1 MNIIQQQDRLKSLPE
16 EVLIEYIANPT
27 GEVPTFLALGEIER
41 RKVMRNK
48 YAAQQAEQPPVS
60 EQIVQESMAA
70 RMPRPMDMVG
80 GLGRSNRQEAL
91 RRETAPQPPMPS
103 SGDAGITALPT
114 PNVGQNYAQGG
125 VVGYA
130 KGGELSIADI
140 QALRTAGYDIPIGST
155 IDPRLSEAARLTA
168 LDEKFGRRDSPG
180 LLAELGRKAMGTD
193 ISQLKRRILNKA
205 DREDFGMLPVGVG
218 PYDREAV
225 PIGITELLASGVEP
239 SPISYDA
246 DGELEEYSSGI
257 SSIPLVNSSS
267 QLPGPLGLLGSG
279 IEAVTDFTG
288 NTINKYLREPV
299 DATIR
304 SLQKQ
309 PLTEEEIQAKL
320 NEQDLK
326 NLDKE
331 QADQVST
338 IQKRDDA
345 RLEKELE
352 NIAKTGTNVADNAG
366 TNVAGG
372 NAGGNA
378 GGDAGGDAGG
388 NAPILTEKDIND
400 IRLQKQQNY
409 YDGIKAEQ
417 AALADV
423 FGLQSSKDFYEAER
437 EAMQAERDKYAGDKD
452 SALNMALINAGL
464 GIAGGT
470 SSNALENIASG
481 AQTGVASYTK
491 DLKDIRDEDRL
502 FNKELRSLDRLRR
515 AEGRADLTEY
525 KANELALR
533 KLLQDSGLTTAE
545 YATIMKD
552 ARAGASVT
560 IGDIYKNGIKD
571 APGDTLKQKETN
583 YYKVLDNLTKNRFK
597 EMINAKV
604 MPSVSIGDTTGFTAR
619 LIN

>member
-91 RRETAPQPPMPS
+91 RRETAPPMAP

-130 KGGELSIADI
+130 AGGELSIADI
-140 QALRTAGYDIPIGST
+140 QRLREEGYDIPIGST

-180 LLAELGRKAMGTD
+180 LLAELGRKFMMTD
-193 ISQLKRRILNKA
+193 KSQLKQRILNRA
-205 DREDFGMLPVGVG
+205 DRKDFGMLPVGVG

-225 PIGITELLASGVEP
+225 PIGITELLASGAEP
-239 SPISYDA
+239 SSNF
-246 DGELEEYSSGI
+246 L
-257 SSIPLVNSSS
+257 
-267 QLPGPLGLLGSG
+267 
-279 IEAVTDFTG
+279 TDFTG
-288 NTINKYLREPV
+288 NVINKYLREPG
-299 DATIR
+299 DPTIQ
-304 SLQKQ
+304 SLQEP

-320 NEQDLK
+320 NDQDLK
-326 NLDKE
+326 NLDRE
-331 QADQVST
+331 QDNKKAT
-338 IQKRDDA
+338 IQKLEDA
-345 RLEKELE
+345 RLEDELK
-352 NIAKTGTNVADNAG
+352 NIAETGTNNVAGNAG
-366 TNVAGG
+366 TNV
-372 NAGGNA
+372 A

-423 FGLQSSKDFYEAER
+423 FGLQSSKDFYEAEK
-437 EAMQAERDKYAGDKD
+437 EFMQAERDKYAGDKD

-515 AEGRADLTEY
+515 AEGRADRTEY

-583 YYKVLDNLTKNRFK
+583 YYKVLDNITKNRFK

>member
-91 RRETAPQPPMPS
+91 RRETAPPMAP

-130 KGGELSIADI
+130 AGGELSIADI
-140 QALRTAGYDIPIGST
+140 QRLREEGYDIPIGST

-180 LLAELGRKAMGTD
+180 LLAELGRKFMMTD
-193 ISQLKRRILNKA
+193 KSQLKQRILNRA
-205 DREDFGMLPVGVG
+205 DRKDFGMLPVGVG

-225 PIGITELLASGVEP
+225 PIGITELLASGAEP
-239 SPISYDA
+239 SSNF
-246 DGELEEYSSGI
+246 L
-257 SSIPLVNSSS
+257 
-267 QLPGPLGLLGSG
+267 
-279 IEAVTDFTG
+279 TDFTG
-288 NTINKYLREPV
+288 NVINKYLREPG
-299 DATIR
+299 DPTIQ
-304 SLQKQ
+304 SLQEP

-320 NEQDLK
+320 NDQDLK
-326 NLDKE
+326 NLDRE
-331 QADQVST
+331 QDNKKAT
-338 IQKRDDA
+338 IQKLEDA
-345 RLEKELE
+345 RLEDELK
-352 NIAKTGTNVADNAG
+352 NIAETGTNNVAGNAG
-366 TNVAGG
+366 TNV
-372 NAGGNA
+372 A

-423 FGLQSSKDFYEAER
+423 FGLQSSKDFYEAEKKF
-437 EAMQAERDKYAGDKD
+437 MQAERDKYAGDKD

-515 AEGRADLTEY
+515 AEGRADRTEY

-583 YYKVLDNLTKNRFK
+583 YYKVLDNITKNRFK

>member
-91 RRETAPQPPMPS
+91 RRETAPPMAP

-130 KGGELSIADI
+130 AGGELSIADI
-140 QALRTAGYDIPIGST
+140 QRLREEGYDIPIGST

-180 LLAELGRKAMGTD
+180 LLAELGRKFMMTD
-193 ISQLKRRILNKA
+193 KSQLKQRILNRA
-205 DREDFGMLPVGVG
+205 DRKDFGMLPVGVG

-225 PIGITELLASGVEP
+225 PIGITELLASGAEP
-239 SPISYDA
+239 SSNF
-246 DGELEEYSSGI
+246 L
-257 SSIPLVNSSS
+257 
-267 QLPGPLGLLGSG
+267 
-279 IEAVTDFTG
+279 TDFTG
-288 NTINKYLREPV
+288 NVINKYLREPG
-299 DATIR
+299 DPTIQ
-304 SLQKQ
+304 SLQEP

-320 NEQDLK
+320 NDQDLK
-326 NLDKE
+326 NLDRE
-331 QADQVST
+331 QDNKKAT
-338 IQKRDDA
+338 IQKLEDA
-345 RLEKELE
+345 RLEDELK
-352 NIAKTGTNVADNAG
+352 NIAETGTNNVAGNAG
-366 TNVAGG
+366 TNV
-372 NAGGNA
+372 A

-423 FGLQSSKDFYEAER
+423 FGLQSSKDFYEAEKKF
-437 EAMQAERDKYAGDKD
+437 MQAERDKYAGDKD

-525 KANELALR
+525 RANQLVLQ
-533 KLLQDSGLTTAE
+533 KLLQDSGLSTAE
-545 YATIMKD
+545 KATIMKD
-552 ARAGASVT
+552 ARADALKT
-560 IGDIYKNGIKD
+560 IGDEIYKNGVKD
-571 APGDTLKQKETN
+571 APGDNMEQKEAN
-583 YYKVLDNLTKNRFK
+583 YYKVLDNLTRNRFI
-597 EMINAKV
+597 EMVQAAV
-604 MPSVSIGDTTGFTAR
+604 VPSVSIGDTTGYSVKR
-619 LIN
+619 L

>member
-180 LLAELGRKAMGTD
+180 LLAELGRKFMMTD
-193 ISQLKRRILNKA
+193 KSQLKRRILNKA
-205 DREDFGMLPVGVG
+205 DRKDFGMLPVGVG

-225 PIGITELLASGVEP
+225 PIGITELLASGAEP

-304 SLQKQ
+304 SLQKP

-366 TNVAGG
+366 TNV
-372 NAGGNA
+372 AGGNA

-533 KLLQDSGLTTAE
+533 KLLQDSGLSTVEFAVISDK
-545 YATIMKD
+545 AMQ
-552 ARAGASVT
+552 RAIEKEDKQNKFG
-560 IGDIYKNGIKD
+560 YKSYGE
-571 APGDTLKQKETN
+571 PGDSVEKRKRLQNEAILKTYNQNVNNALRTGNTN
-583 YYKVLDNLTKNRFK
+583 YLPAPDLASFNQ
-597 EMINAKV
+597 
-604 MPSVSIGDTTGFTAR
+604 
-619 LIN
+619 

>member
-60 EQIVQESMAA
+60 EQIVQESMDA

-91 RRETAPQPPMPS
+91 RRETAPPMAPS
-103 SGDAGITALPT
+103 GNAGITALPT

-130 KGGELSIADI
+130 AGGELSIADI
-140 QALRTAGYDIPIGST
+140 QALRVAGLDIPIGST

-193 ISQLKRRILNKA
+193 KSQLKRRILNKA
-205 DREDFGMLPVGVG
+205 DRKDFGMLPAGVG
-218 PYDREAV
+218 PFDREAV
-225 PIGITELLASGVEP
+225 PIGFLSNFATGAKP
-239 SPISYDA
+239 SLINYDA
-246 DGELEEYSSGI
+246 DGELEGVSSGI
-257 SSIPLVNSSS
+257 SSIIPSMS
-267 QLPGPLGLLGSG
+267 GPLDLLGLGSG
-279 IEAVTDFTG
+279 LEAVTDFTG
-288 NTINKYLREPV
+288 DTINKYLREPL
-299 DATIR
+299 DPF
-304 SLQKQ
+304 LQPL
-309 PLTEEEIQAKL
+309 PLTEEEIEAKL

-326 NLDKE
+326 NLARE
-331 QADQVST
+331 QAGQEAT
-338 IQKRDDA
+338 IQKLDDA
-345 RLEKELE
+345 RLKKELK
-352 NIAKTGTNVADNAG
+352 NIAETGTNNG
-366 TNVAGG
+366 GNVGGNVGG
-372 NAGGNA
+372 NAGTDTSTN
-378 GGDAGGDAGG
+378 AGGDAGG
-388 NAPILTEKDIND
+388 NAPILTKAEQDAI
-400 IRLQKQQNY
+400 ILEQRQNY

-417 AALADV
+417 AALADA
-423 FGLQSSKDFYEAER
+423 FGLQSSKDFYEAEK
-437 EAMQAERDKYAGDKD
+437 EFMQAERDKYAGDKD

-481 AQTGVASYTK
+481 AQTGITSYTK

-515 AEGRADLTEY
+515 AEGRADLTEF
-525 KANELALR
+525 KANELALQ
-533 KLLQDSGLTTAE
+533 KLLQDSGLSTVEFAGISDK
-545 YATIMKD
+545 AMQ
-552 ARAGASVT
+552 RAIELEGEQNEF
-560 IGDIYKNGIKD
+560 GYKSYGK
-571 APGDTLKQKETN
+571 PGDSVEKRKRLQNEAILKTYNQNVNNALRTGNTN
-583 YYKVLDNLTKNRFK
+583 YLSTSADN
-597 EMINAKV
+597 
-604 MPSVSIGDTTGFTAR
+604 TGFTAVR
-619 LIN
+619 IN

>member
-91 RRETAPQPPMPS
+91 RRETAPPMAP

-130 KGGELSIADI
+130 AGGELSIADI
-140 QALRTAGYDIPIGST
+140 QRLREEGYDIPIGST

-180 LLAELGRKAMGTD
+180 LLAELGRKFMMTD
-193 ISQLKRRILNKA
+193 KSQLKQRILNRA
-205 DREDFGMLPVGVG
+205 DRKDFGMLPVGVG

-225 PIGITELLASGVEP
+225 PIGITELLASGAEP
-239 SPISYDA
+239 SSNF
-246 DGELEEYSSGI
+246 L
-257 SSIPLVNSSS
+257 
-267 QLPGPLGLLGSG
+267 
-279 IEAVTDFTG
+279 TDFTG
-288 NTINKYLREPV
+288 NVINKYLREPG
-299 DATIR
+299 DPTIQ
-304 SLQKQ
+304 SLQEP

-320 NEQDLK
+320 NDQDLK
-326 NLDKE
+326 NLDRE
-331 QADQVST
+331 QDNKKAT
-338 IQKRDDA
+338 IQKLEDA
-345 RLEKELE
+345 RLEDELK
-352 NIAKTGTNVADNAG
+352 NIAETGTNNVAGNAG
-366 TNVAGG
+366 TNV
-372 NAGGNA
+372 A

-423 FGLQSSKDFYEAER
+423 FGLQSSKDFYEAEK
-437 EAMQAERDKYAGDKD
+437 EFMQAERDKYAGDKD

-525 KANELALR
+525 RANQLVLQ
-533 KLLQDSGLTTAE
+533 KLLQDSGLSTAE
-545 YATIMKD
+545 KATIMKD
-552 ARAGASVT
+552 ARADALKT
-560 IGDIYKNGIKD
+560 IGDEIYKNGVKD
-571 APGDTLKQKETN
+571 APGDNMEQKEAN
-583 YYKVLDNLTKNRFK
+583 YYKVLDNLTRNRFI
-597 EMINAKV
+597 EMVQAAV
-604 MPSVSIGDTTGFTAR
+604 VPSVSIGDTTGYSVKR
-619 LIN
+619 L

>member
-140 QALRTAGYDIPIGST
+140 QALREAGYDIPIGST

-225 PIGITELLASGVEP
+225 PIGITELLASGAEP
-239 SPISYDA
+239 SSDS
-246 DGELEEYSSGI
+246 L
-257 SSIPLVNSSS
+257 
-267 QLPGPLGLLGSG
+267 
-279 IEAVTDFTG
+279 TDFALVTG
-288 NTINKYLREPV
+288 NVINKYLRDP
-299 DATIR
+299 TIQ

>member
-60 EQIVQESMAA
+60 EQIIQESMTA

-91 RRETAPQPPMPS
+91 RRETAPPMAP

-130 KGGELSIADI
+130 AGGELSIADI
-140 QALRTAGYDIPIGST
+140 QRLREEGYDIPIGST

-180 LLAELGRKAMGTD
+180 LLAELGRKFMMTD
-193 ISQLKRRILNKA
+193 KSQLKQRILNRA
-205 DREDFGMLPVGVG
+205 DRKDFGMLPVGVG

-225 PIGITELLASGVEP
+225 PIGITELLASGAEP

-304 SLQKQ
+304 SLRKP
-309 PLTEEEIQAKL
+309 PLTEEEIQAEL

-326 NLDKE
+326 NLAKE
-331 QADQVST
+331 QDNQVDI

-352 NIAKTGTNVADNAG
+352 NIDKTGTNVADNAG

-378 GGDAGGDAGG
+378 VGNAGGD
-388 NAPILTEKDIND
+388 APILTEKDIND

-423 FGLQSSKDFYEAER
+423 FGLQSSKDFYEAEK
-437 EAMQAERDKYAGDKD
+437 EFMQAERDKYAGDKD

-481 AQTGVASYTK
+481 AQTGVTSYTK

-525 KANELALR
+525 KANQLALQ
-533 KLLQDSGLTTAE
+533 KLLQDSGLSTAE
-545 YATIMKD
+545 FAEISDEAMKSAQGLHKLLD
-552 ARAGASVT
+552 PNGWKEFGPDGASTKV
-560 IGDIYKNGIKD
+560 KKQAQRD
-571 APGDTLKQKETN
+571 AIMNTYNQNVNNALRTGNIN
-583 YYKVLDNLTKNRFK
+583 YLSTSADN
-597 EMINAKV
+597 
-604 MPSVSIGDTTGFTAR
+604 TGFTAR
-619 LIN
+619 LIK

>member
-1 MNIIQQQDRLKSLPE
+1 MNIIQQQERLKRLPE
-16 EVLIEYIANPT
+16 EAVVEYIANPT
-27 GEVPTFLALGEIER
+27 GEIPTFLAMGEIER

-70 RMPRPMDMVG
+70 RMPQAMPQPPMPQAM
-80 GLGRSNRQEAL
+80 
-91 RRETAPQPPMPS
+91 PQPPMPS

-140 QALRTAGYDIPIGST
+140 QALREAGYDIPIGST

-205 DREDFGMLPVGVG
+205 DRKDFGMLPVGVG

-225 PIGITELLASGVEP
+225 PIGITELLASGAEP
-239 SPISYDA
+239 SSDS
-246 DGELEEYSSGI
+246 L
-257 SSIPLVNSSS
+257 
-267 QLPGPLGLLGSG
+267 
-279 IEAVTDFTG
+279 TDFALVTG
-288 NTINKYLREPV
+288 NVINKYLREPG
-299 DATIR
+299 DPTIQ

-372 NAGGNA
+372 NAGGN
-378 GGDAGGDAGG
+378 AGGDAGG

>member
-1 MNIIQQQDRLKSLPE
+1 
-16 EVLIEYIANPT
+16 
-27 GEVPTFLALGEIER
+27 
-41 RKVMRNK
+41 
-48 YAAQQAEQPPVS
+48 
-60 EQIVQESMAA
+60 MA
-70 RMPRPMDMVG
+70 P
-80 GLGRSNRQEAL
+80 
-91 RRETAPQPPMPS
+91 

-130 KGGELSIADI
+130 AGGELSIADI
-140 QALRTAGYDIPIGST
+140 QRLREEGYDIPIGST

-180 LLAELGRKAMGTD
+180 LLAELGRKFMMTD
-193 ISQLKRRILNKA
+193 KSQLKQRILNRA
-205 DREDFGMLPVGVG
+205 DRKDFGMLPVGVG

-225 PIGITELLASGVEP
+225 PIGITELLASGAEP
-239 SPISYDA
+239 SSNF
-246 DGELEEYSSGI
+246 L
-257 SSIPLVNSSS
+257 
-267 QLPGPLGLLGSG
+267 
-279 IEAVTDFTG
+279 TDFTG
-288 NTINKYLREPV
+288 NVINKYLREPG
-299 DATIR
+299 DPTIQ
-304 SLQKQ
+304 SLQEP

-320 NEQDLK
+320 NDQDLK
-326 NLDKE
+326 NLDRE
-331 QADQVST
+331 QDNKKAT
-338 IQKRDDA
+338 IQKLEDA
-345 RLEKELE
+345 RLEDELK
-352 NIAKTGTNVADNAG
+352 NIAETGTNNVAGNAG
-366 TNVAGG
+366 TNV
-372 NAGGNA
+372 A

-423 FGLQSSKDFYEAER
+423 FGLQSSKDFYEAEK
-437 EAMQAERDKYAGDKD
+437 EFMQAERDKYAGDKD

-515 AEGRADLTEY
+515 AEGRADRTEY

-583 YYKVLDNLTKNRFK
+583 YYKVLDNITKNRFK

>member
-1 MNIIQQQDRLKSLPE
+1 MALFSL
-16 EVLIEYIANPT
+16 
-27 GEVPTFLALGEIER
+27 TFKI
-41 RKVMRNK
+41 
-48 YAAQQAEQPPVS
+48 
-60 EQIVQESMAA
+60 
-70 RMPRPMDMVG
+70 
-80 GLGRSNRQEAL
+80 
-91 RRETAPQPPMPS
+91 
-103 SGDAGITALPT
+103 
-114 PNVGQNYAQGG
+114 
-125 VVGYA
+125 
-130 KGGELSIADI
+130 SIAS
-140 QALRTAGYDIPIGST
+140 ALSRFNQVRPL
-155 IDPRLSEAARLTA
+155 PSESAAPGHA
-168 LDEKFGRRDSPG
+168 LVKVRV
-180 LLAELGRKAMGTD
+180 A
-193 ISQLKRRILNKA
+193 
-205 DREDFGMLPVGVG
+205 
-218 PYDREAV
+218 
-225 PIGITELLASGVEP
+225 
-239 SPISYDA
+239 
-246 DGELEEYSSGI
+246 
-257 SSIPLVNSSS
+257 
-267 QLPGPLGLLGSG
+267 
-279 IEAVTDFTG
+279 TDFALVTG
-288 NTINKYLREPV
+288 NVINKYLRDP
-299 DATIR
+299 TIQ

-372 NAGGNA
+372 NAGGN
-378 GGDAGGDAGG
+378 AGGDAGG

-545 YATIMKD
+545 YATIKKD

>member
-70 RMPRPMDMVG
+70 MMPQAM
-80 GLGRSNRQEAL
+80 
-91 RRETAPQPPMPS
+91 PQPPMPQPPMAP

-130 KGGELSIADI
+130 AGGELSIADI
-140 QALRTAGYDIPIGST
+140 QRLREEGYDIPIGST

-180 LLAELGRKAMGTD
+180 LLAELGRKFMMTD
-193 ISQLKRRILNKA
+193 KSQLKQRILNRA
-205 DREDFGMLPVGVG
+205 DRKDFGMLPVGVG

-225 PIGITELLASGVEP
+225 PIGITELLASGAEP
-239 SPISYDA
+239 SSNF
-246 DGELEEYSSGI
+246 L
-257 SSIPLVNSSS
+257 
-267 QLPGPLGLLGSG
+267 
-279 IEAVTDFTG
+279 TDFTG
-288 NTINKYLREPV
+288 NVINKYLREPG
-299 DATIR
+299 DPTIQ
-304 SLQKQ
+304 SLQEP

-320 NEQDLK
+320 NDQDLK
-326 NLDKE
+326 NLDRE
-331 QADQVST
+331 QDNKKAT
-338 IQKRDDA
+338 IQKLEDA
-345 RLEKELE
+345 RLEDELK
-352 NIAKTGTNVADNAG
+352 NIAETGTNNVAGNAG
-366 TNVAGG
+366 TNV
-372 NAGGNA
+372 A

-423 FGLQSSKDFYEAER
+423 FGLQSSKDFYEAEK
-437 EAMQAERDKYAGDKD
+437 EFMQAERDKYAGDKD

-515 AEGRADLTEY
+515 AEGRADRTEY

-583 YYKVLDNLTKNRFK
+583 YYKVLDNITKNRFK